1 LLWPGRAHHVS
12 TEESC
17 PPHGGTRPV
26 RNKCALEIILKYCP
40 DKVDRLEN
48 FLKADSVNVP
58 VRTGATRIRTVA
70 VIDVGATSIR
80 MAIAEI
86 QPEGVIRQ
94 LETLTQAVQLGKD
107 AFTTGEIS
115 RTTVEECVSVFRSYR
130 RKLDEYGINRQEDI
144 RVVATSA
151 VREAVNRITFID
163 RVLIATGL
171 FIEILDEAE
180 VHRMTYR
187 GVQPLLRAQP
197 SLFKSR
203 TMIVEVGGGST
214 ELLTLVE
221 GNVDLSHAF
230 RLGSLRLAQTLSS
243 YRVPR
248 SKARKI
254 IEGEIY
260 SQLEPFSA
268 LLQPSS
274 ETNMVAMGGDIRFA
288 VEEIM
293 KEAISDSKLMA
304 IELDDLATFVDY
316 VFSRTEEQLVN
327 EFHLTYPEAETV
339 GPALLS
345 NLKVAQTL
353 GVDKVLVCNVN
364 LRDGLIRD
372 MVETRGSWT
381 DDLQKQIIRATWEL
395 AGRYDVDEE
404 HARNVAE
411 LCRQL
416 FRQLRQEHELED
428 RYETLLYVAA
438 ALHETG
444 SYINTSSMHKH
455 SMYLI
460 MNSTLFGLTADDLQ
474 LVAMVARYHRRSMP
488 KTTHQ
493 PYASMDRFRRVIV
506 SKLASILRIAIALDA
521 SRSQRIRQIECRR
534 VRNRLI
540 ISAPSVDDLSIEQI
554 AVRRSRL
561 FFETIFGMEVLLRT
575 QAKPSHSV
583 ESTQL

>member
-1 LLWPGRAHHVS
+1 MNA
-12 TEESC
+12 
-17 PPHGGTRPV
+17 
-26 RNKCALEIILKYCP
+26 
-40 DKVDRLEN
+40 
-48 FLKADSVNVP
+48 P

-86 QPEGVIRQ
+86 QPEGSIRR
-94 LETLTQAVQLGKD
+94 LESLTQAVQLGKD

-115 RTTVEECVSVFRSYR
+115 RTTIEECVSVFRSYR

-151 VREAVNRITFID
+151 VREAANRITFVD
-163 RVLIATGL
+163 RLLVATGL
-171 FIEILDEAE
+171 FVETLDEAE
-180 VHRMTYR
+180 VHRITYR

-197 SLFKSR
+197 ALFKSR
-203 TMIVEVGGGST
+203 SMVIEVGGGST
-214 ELLTLVE
+214 ELLTLVQ
-221 GNVDLSHAF
+221 GNVDHTHAF

-254 IEGEIY
+254 IEGEIH
-260 SQLEPFSA
+260 SQLEPFA
-268 LLQPSS
+268 ELLHCNT
-274 ETNMVAMGGDIRFA
+274 EVNMVAMGGDIRFA
-288 VEEIM
+288 AEEILND
-293 KEAISDSKLMA
+293 AVSDSKL
-304 IELDDLATFVDY
+304 IELKLEDLAEFVNY

-339 GPALLS
+339 GPALVA
-345 NLKVAQTL
+345 NLKMAEML
-353 GVDKVLVCNVN
+353 GVDRVFVCNVN

-372 MVETRGSWT
+372 MSEVRGSWT
-381 DDLQKQIIRATWEL
+381 DDFQKQIIRATWEL
-395 AGRYDVDEE
+395 ASKYDVDEE
-404 HARNVAE
+404 HARNVAD

-416 FRQLRQEHELED
+416 FRQLRKEHELED

-460 MNSTLFGLTADDLQ
+460 MHSTLFGLTADDLQ

-493 PYASMDRFRRVIV
+493 PYASMDRFRRVII
-506 SKLASILRIAIALDA
+506 SKLAAILRIAIALDA
-521 SRSQRIRQIECRR
+521 SRSQRIKQIECRR
-534 VRNRLI
+534 VRNRLVI
-540 ISAPSVDDLSIEQI
+540 TVPSVDDLSIEQI
-554 AVRRSRL
+554 AVRRNRL
-561 FFETIFGMEVLLRT
+561 FFETIFGLEALLRT
-575 QAKPSHSV
+575 QVKSSTTE